1 MILLRFRQQDSFQNN
16 LLYILLHNKLKVLRN
31 VEPLIIP
38 AFLKRSNMINK
49 RFVLK
54 KTLFSSV
61 FLAAIIEQKPLVKIA
76 M

>member
-1 MILLRFRQQDSFQNN
+1 MILLKFRQQDSFQNN

-49 RFVLK
+49 RFVLN